1 MSSVRRKF
9 SPEFVNRI
17 DRVITYR
24 PLAPAN
30 LAAIVDHEIDRLQ
43 RHIVNRLGAR
53 AFALEVPYAV
63 RQWLL
68 ETGTSL
74 EYGARE
80 LKRTVHRH
88 LTQPIAAMVANGQ
101 IAEGQSVRVSVRADR
116 KSLALRTSRK
126 ASGDSP
132 RVA

>member
-1 MSSVRRKF
+1 
-9 SPEFVNRI
+9 
-17 DRVITYR
+17 
-24 PLAPAN
+24 N
-30 LAAIVDHEIDRLQ
+30 LAAIVDHEIQRLQ
-43 RHIVNRLGAR
+43 RHIVTRLGAR
-53 AFALEVPYAV
+53 AFAVEVPYAV

-88 LTQPIAAMVANGQ
+88 LTQPIAALVARGQ

-116 KSLALRTSRK
+116 KSLALRPSRR
-126 ASGDSP
+126 ASDESP
-132 RVA
+132 KVA